1 MLQLDVYINEAER
14 SQQYLDSIL
23 GRPEG
28 LMQQCRV
35 LAANPEGAPSNEADE
50 LVGGVG
56 GLVVGG
62 RRRNAGGRARPTAC
76 HAAAAAAAAAA
87 AEQPGGGRLAASAH
101 YSPAQQA
108 AARHRS
114 RWDERRR

>member
-1 MLQLDVYINEAER
+1 MQHYLLAAQEYGSVLQLDVYINEAER

-50 LVGGVG
+50 LVR
-56 GLVVGG
+56 LV
-62 RRRNAGGRARPTAC
+62 
-76 HAAAAAAAAAA
+76 
-87 AEQPGGGRLAASAH
+87 
-101 YSPAQQA
+101 
-108 AARHRS
+108 
-114 RWDERRR
+114 